1 MTRSRAGVALTSAG
15 YRGCAPGAARACRRF
30 GSGDDRS
37 SCATAKRQRAVQRD
51 DRTVFVAVA
60 FELLRHA
67 TMELRHEESDGPSE
81 LVPEQILPVQF
92 AELLQR
98 SAERTPELRLMAAV
112 LEDAIR
118 TFCRCSGSRGVR
130 RQRLFRET
138 ADWFESS
145 DVSWPFSFENIC
157 DALALEHGWVR
168 RLLRRWQGAHTPS
181 AHRLVKIPNV
191 RRIAG
196 SRHTITGRA
205 PRLRDSRKLAS

>member
-1 MTRSRAGVALTSAG
+1 MQFLGER
-15 YRGCAPGAARACRRF
+15 C
-30 GSGDDRS
+30 SGTTERIS
-37 SCATAKRQRAVQRD
+37 
-51 DRTVFVAVA
+51 VAVA
-60 FELLRHA
+60 CELLRHA

-92 AELLQR
+92 AELLQG

-130 RQRLFRET
+130 RQRLFRQT

-145 DVSWPFSFENIC
+145 DVTWPFSFENIC
-157 DALALEHGWVR
+157 DALALGPGRVR
-168 RLLRRWQGAHTPS
+168 RLLRRWQGAQMPSRHT
-181 AHRLVKIPNV
+181 LVKIPSV

-196 SRHTITGRA
+196 SRHAVTGRA
-205 PRLRDSRKLAS
+205 PGLRGSRRLAS

>member
-1 MTRSRAGVALTSAG
+1 
-15 YRGCAPGAARACRRF
+15 
-30 GSGDDRS
+30 
-37 SCATAKRQRAVQRD
+37 
-51 DRTVFVAVA
+51 
-60 FELLRHA
+60 
-67 TMELRHEESDGPSE
+67 MELRYEESDDPSE

-98 SAERTPELRLMAAV
+98 SAQRMPEQRLMAAV

-118 TFCRCSGSRGVR
+118 TFCGCSGSPGVR

-157 DALALEHGWVR
+157 DALALEPGWIR
-168 RLLRRWQGAHTPS
+168 RLLRRSQAAQTPRAQG
-181 AHRLVKIPNV
+181 LDKIPSV

-196 SRHTITGRA
+196 SRHAVTGRA
-205 PRLRDSRKLAS
+205 PGLRDSRRLAS

>member
-1 MTRSRAGVALTSAG
+1 M
-15 YRGCAPGAARACRRF
+15 
-30 GSGDDRS
+30 
-37 SCATAKRQRAVQRD
+37 
-51 DRTVFVAVA
+51 A

-118 TFCRCSGSRGVR
+118 TLCRCTGSPGVR
-130 RQRLFRET
+130 RQRLFSET
-138 ADWFESS
+138 ADWFESP

-157 DALALEHGWVR
+157 DALALEPGWVR
-168 RLLRRWQGAHTPS
+168 RLLRRWQAAQTPR
-181 AHRLVKIPNV
+181 AQGLAKIPSV

-196 SRHTITGRA
+196 SRHTVTGRA
-205 PRLRDSRKLAS
+205 PGLRDSRRLVS

>member
-1 MTRSRAGVALTSAG
+1 
-15 YRGCAPGAARACRRF
+15 
-30 GSGDDRS
+30 
-37 SCATAKRQRAVQRD
+37 
-51 DRTVFVAVA
+51 VA

-67 TMELRHEESDGPSE
+67 TMELRHEESDDPGE

-118 TFCRCSGSRGVR
+118 TFCRCSGSPGVR
-130 RQRLFRET
+130 RQRLFRGT
-138 ADWFESS
+138 ADWFELS

-157 DALALEHGWVR
+157 DALALAPGWVR
-168 RLLRRWQGAHTPS
+168 ALLRRWQGAQTRSGHGL
-181 AHRLVKIPNV
+181 AKIPSI

-196 SRHTITGRA
+196 SRHTVTGRA
-205 PRLRDSRKLAS
+205 PGLRDSRRLAS